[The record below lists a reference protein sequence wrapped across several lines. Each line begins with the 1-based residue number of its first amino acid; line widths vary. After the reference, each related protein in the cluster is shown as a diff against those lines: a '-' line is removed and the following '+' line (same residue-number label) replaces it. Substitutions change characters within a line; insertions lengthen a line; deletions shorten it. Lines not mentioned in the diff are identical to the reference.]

1 MNPLLSSDR
10 ISKALGS
17 SRVLPIQGLP
27 SQGPLDLLRLA
38 VEVKR
43 IQALGKEE
51 AHHAVRGLIAEVFR
65 QLGIKPGDKLL
76 VRRGAETRE
85 LNLDPLFEA
94 PP

>member
-17 SRVLPIQGLP
+17 SRVVPIPGLP
-27 SQGPLDLLRLA
+27 SQGPLDLLHLA

-43 IQALGKEE
+43 IQATRKEE
-51 AHHAVRGLIAEVFR
+51 APQAMRSLLAEVLA
-65 QLGIKPGDKLL
+65 QLGIRPGDKLL
-76 VRRGAETRE
+76 VRRGAETKE

-94 PP
+94 QP